1 MNTTDWSNWAL
12 LDYPDIIFFEKSVS
26 LKYDDQVFE
35 ERLFVHLS
43 IIIVL
48 HYIACFFHQA
58 KHLNIIKM
66 YYWEI

>member
-1 MNTTDWSNWAL
+1 MNTDWSNWAL

-35 ERLFVHLS
+35 EHLFVHLL

-48 HYIACFFHQA
+48 HYIACFFSSS
-58 KHLNIIKM
+58 
-66 YYWEI
+66 